1 MKCKSCKREIADNS
15 IFCNWCGTKQLNEKK
30 AIKVPAPRQLP
41 SGQWNIY
48 LRAEGQSI
56 TEPTP
61 ERCTAKA
68 QAIRAGF
75 IEAKKNV
82 RATLS
87 SAIDRYIEDKKLRL
101 SPSTIR
107 GYRKIQELRFQ
118 SVMNKPISSV
128 VNWQK
133 VVNEEAALVSPKTLK
148 NAWGFVAGV
157 LRREGVETAVELPP
171 VPKAERPWLSP
182 EQVPLFL
189 EAVQGKPCELAA
201 LLALHGLRRSELTGL
216 DWNHVDLKNETLTI
230 YNTRVYNEAG
240 EVTEKP
246 LAKTATSTRTVP
258 FLIPALKPLLEA
270 QPDKSGF
277 VLKEHIG
284 SHYRRIVKA
293 CEEAGLPKVG
303 VHGLR
308 HSFASLG
315 YHLGL
320 SELELQRLGGWSDY
334 QTVHKIYLHLSQSDK
349 DAAVN
354 KITAYFFDKDGSADD
369 SADES

>member
-1 MKCKSCKREIADNS
+1 MKCKSCRREIADNS
-15 IFCNWCGTKQLNEKK
+15 IFCNWCGARQLKEKK

-61 ERCTAKA
+61 ERCAAKA
-68 QAIRAGF
+68 TAIRAGF
-75 IEAKKNV
+75 LEAKKK
-82 RATLS
+82 APGLTLS
-87 SAIDRYIEDKKLRL
+87 AAIDRYIEAKRLRL

-118 SVMNKPISSV
+118 SVMGRPISSV
-128 VNWQK
+128 TNWQK
-133 VVNEEAALVSPKTLK
+133 VINEEAAQVSPKTLK

-157 LRREGVETAVELPP
+157 LRREGLEISVELPP
-171 VPKAERPWLSP
+171 VPKAERPWLTP
-182 EQVPLFL
+182 EQIPFFL
-189 EAVQGKPCELAA
+189 AAVQGKPCELAA

-216 DWNHVDLKNETLTI
+216 DWERIDLKNETLTV
-230 YNTRVYNEAG
+230 YTTRVYNEKG

-270 QPDKSGF
+270 QPDKTGF

-293 CEEAGLPKVG
+293 CEDAGLPAVG

-320 SELELQRLGGWSDY
+320 SELELQRLGGWSDF
-334 QTVHKIYLHLSQSDK
+334 QTVHKIYLHLSQADK

-354 KITAYFFDKDGSADD
+354 KITAYFAD
-369 SADES
+369 SFTDEEQKH